1 MANPRRIVI
10 ENQRLSPLINLLKK
24 PLAFPLLLGFFV
36 FLTWISLRLQHSS
49 HFSSSSHTKSAV
61 KSSNSDLEIH
71 DGDDEAN
78 LIRFG
83 LVSISPVRKDDRGWL
98 LDPVILA
105 RDSLLK
111 GGAGSCL
118 SIHVGEIRPGGLRG
132 NHRHHTCNETFVI
145 WGAKTKF
152 RLENNKVEK
161 GYAEVVIGENE
172 VAVAVSPSGTAH
184 ALVNVDPV
192 RSTFFIGCQDS
203 NTPNNS
209 STSDY
214 KIWKDLQKV

>member
-1 MANPRRIVI
+1 MANPRRGVI
-10 ENQRLSPLINLLKK
+10 ENHRLLSPLINLLKK
-24 PLAFPLLLGFFV
+24 PQAIPLLLSFFL
-36 FLTWISLRLQHSS
+36 FLTWITLRLQHSS
-49 HFSSSSHTKSAV
+49 HVSSSSSSHPKSTL
-61 KSSNSDLEIH
+61 KSHPDLKTF
-71 DGDDEAN
+71 DDDDKVN
-78 LIRFG
+78 LVRFG
-83 LVSISPVRKDDRGWL
+83 LASLSRVRKDDRGWL

-105 RDSLLK
+105 RDSQLK
-111 GGAGSCL
+111 GGASSCV

-145 WGAKTKF
+145 WGAKTRF
-152 RLENNKVEK
+152 RLENHKVEK
-161 GYAEVVIGENE
+161 GYAEVLIGEDE

-203 NTPNNS
+203 DMQNNS

-214 KIWKDLQKV
+214 KIWKDL